1 MIQGCKIESIGI
13 KLPERRVSTAEI
25 ADRLKIPGPLKL
37 GLLTGID
44 SRRVCS
50 EGEDSLTHAV
60 DASFDCFRFSRYR
73 PGEVKMVLCCSI
85 SKYVNGL
92 NHQFEPPLSFLIKQK
107 IGCPDALSF
116 DVGNACAGMITGIH
130 LANNFISRRIVE
142 NCLVVSGEYITSIS
156 NNAEKNIDSPKHAEM
171 ASLTVGDA
179 GAAVMLDRS
188 RNREEGISISDMVT
202 ISRYC
207 DLCTGNQCSSYPGAF
222 MQTQM
227 QKIHEVSIVSA
238 PPLIKSALQKAGLK
252 MSEIHYL
259 IPHQTSK
266 LSIESGAKYFAHCL
280 GEEPRQ
286 VIVNL
291 EEFGNTA
298 STTHVIA
305 LYKILNENR
314 LKKEDNVMLLS
325 FASGL
330 VIGILIFPLGDLPEK
345 YGNHH

>member
-1 MIQGCKIESIGI
+1 
-13 KLPERRVSTAEI
+13 
-25 ADRLKIPGPLKL
+25 
-37 GLLTGID
+37 
-44 SRRVCS
+44 
-50 EGEDSLTHAV
+50 
-60 DASFDCFRFSRYR
+60 
-73 PGEVKMVLCCSI
+73 
-85 SKYVNGL
+85 
-92 NHQFEPPLSFLIKQK
+92 
-107 IGCPDALSF
+107 
-116 DVGNACAGMITGIH
+116 
-130 LANNFISRRIVE
+130 
-142 NCLVVSGEYITSIS
+142 
-156 NNAEKNIDSPKHAEM
+156 
-171 ASLTVGDA
+171 
-179 GAAVMLDRS
+179 
-188 RNREEGISISDMVT
+188 
-202 ISRYC
+202 
-207 DLCTGNQCSSYPGAF
+207 
-222 MQTQM
+222 
-227 QKIHEVSIVSA
+227 
-238 PPLIKSALQKAGLK
+238 